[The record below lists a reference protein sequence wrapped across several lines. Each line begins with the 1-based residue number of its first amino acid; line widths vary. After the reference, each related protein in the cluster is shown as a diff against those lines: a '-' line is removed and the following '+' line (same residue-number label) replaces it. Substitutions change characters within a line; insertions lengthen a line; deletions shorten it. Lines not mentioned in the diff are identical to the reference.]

1 MWKAYRCPE
10 TANECYGLAKTALK
24 EILDSGTY
32 ELNPSFTTLWDADEV
47 WGKEAIWQAVLNE
60 GDQWGG
66 WDGAKWSEAHG
77 WVASTSVLPPTV
89 HGELCRVLGTL

>member
-1 MWKAYRCPE
+1 MNVTDWQRQPSKKFWTVARMKA
-10 TANECYGLAKTALK
+10 
-24 EILDSGTY
+24 D
-32 ELNPSFTTLWDADEV
+32 PSFTTLWDADEV

-77 WVASTSVLPPTV
+77 WVGFIFARAINISGCVGR
-89 HGELCRVLGTL
+89 HKEFC